1 MNSLKENI
9 AIGLLVAL
17 AIGPSLSADPSLA
30 LAVRLSSTALVA
42 TGTIGRWAHPLGL
55 RAFGALSSSISGSPK
70 SALGKE
76 ASSS

>member
-17 AIGPSLSADPSLA
+17 AIGPSLSGDPSLA

-42 TGTIGRWAHPLGL
+42 TGAIGRWVHPLGL
-55 RAFGALSSSISGSPK
+55 RVCEALSPTRSGNPE
-70 SALGKE
+70 SAFGKE